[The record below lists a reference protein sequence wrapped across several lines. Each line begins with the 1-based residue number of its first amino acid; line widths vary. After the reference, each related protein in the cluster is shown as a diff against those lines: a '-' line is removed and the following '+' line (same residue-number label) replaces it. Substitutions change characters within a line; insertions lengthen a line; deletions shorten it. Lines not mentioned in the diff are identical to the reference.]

1 MAQQRGTLARKE
13 CNECDLTGAPCFPL
27 AIIMSG
33 PGGLLLVVSHR
44 FALPAHVLSTA
55 GDAEYATLQKYVS
68 HYLIICHLTH

>member
-27 AIIMSG
+27 AIIING

-44 FALPAHVLSTA
+44 FALPAHVLSNA
-55 GDAEYATLQKYVS
+55 GDAAHVTLQK
-68 HYLIICHLTH
+68 IICHLDP